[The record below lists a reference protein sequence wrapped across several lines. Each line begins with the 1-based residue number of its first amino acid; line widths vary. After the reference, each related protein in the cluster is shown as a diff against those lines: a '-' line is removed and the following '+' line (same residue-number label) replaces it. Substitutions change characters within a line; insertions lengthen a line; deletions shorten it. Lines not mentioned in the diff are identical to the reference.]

1 MQCPDGGPAGYQ
13 AVKHIL
19 AAVVAAALLWAF
31 VPSNGTTPVVVA
43 PTSPVTA
50 ALSPASRQDKA
61 RVAAFYSAMADVVER
76 EQTLATTV
84 GGFRELYSRS
94 LDRAFKGTD
103 LPGKYPG
110 LDLAIDQKLA
120 AAVGK
125 DDVPLPPAK
134 RQSLIQALKD
144 VATDAR

>member
-1 MQCPDGGPAGYQ
+1 M
-13 AVKHIL
+13 KHIM
-19 AAVVAAALLWAF
+19 AAVVAVALIWAF
-31 VPSNGTTPVVVA
+31 MPSKGTTPVVVA

-76 EQTLATTV
+76 EPSLATTV
-84 GGFRELYSRS
+84 GGFRELHARS

-110 LDLAIDQKLA
+110 LDLAIDGKLV